1 MKMKNK
7 FRLSLGN
14 FQYFSKNTLFELKQ
28 NLSTIGQQLQKVES
42 ELSQKAIDPSATME
56 SLQTLQQSKKDLQM
70 RFNVIKEQHDTM
82 EAEQKAQFQ
91 TQTGL
96 QSIEDPKQKVV
107 AAKAELIRATIR
119 NRPMTEEAKMALGDR
134 NNSGGEKFLPS
145 TLTNELLHEPFVKNP
160 LRDISAFTNITNLEV
175 PKIDFTLDDDD
186 FVSDEATAKEIKAE
200 GDTVSFGR
208 NKFKVKAKVSETVL
222 NGTDTNLVQT
232 VDAALESGL
241 AAKEKKVA
249 FAKTP
254 KSGEELMSFYKVG
267 IKEIA
272 AENKY
277 KSIKKA
283 IADLHEDYRANAKV
297 CMTYQDYSD
306 IIEILA
312 NGNATLYNAQPEQ
325 VLGRPVIFCD
335 NATDP
340 VVGDFRYS
348 HFNYDLNML
357 YDRDKDVDTG
367 MELFVLTAWLDHK
380 IKLKSAFRIAKVVA
394 QP

>member
-1 MKMKNK
+1 M
-7 FRLSLGN
+7 
-14 FQYFSKNTLFELKQ
+14 
-28 NLSTIGQQLQKVES
+28 
-42 ELSQKAIDPSATME
+42 
-56 SLQTLQQSKKDLQM
+56 
-70 RFNVIKEQHDTM
+70 
-82 EAEQKAQFQ
+82 
-91 TQTGL
+91 
-96 QSIEDPKQKVV
+96 
-107 AAKAELIRATIR
+107 
-119 NRPMTEEAKMALGDR
+119 
-134 NNSGGEKFLPS
+134 
-145 TLTNELLHEPFVKNP
+145 
-160 LRDISAFTNITNLEV
+160 RDISAFTNITNLEV

>member
-119 NRPMTEEAKMALGDR
+119 NRPMTEEAKMALGDS